1 MSFWNYLSPSEKTK
15 YIVSGLIGGLVGVT
29 AIILII
35 LAIAGKMKSWAA
47 YLVAFSIVVPLLS
60 RALKLRIT
68 AYKKIPLEK
77 LSEKEKK
84 DWRQI
89 EKLVSSAKWFKR
101 ERKLVF
107 LIFVFCVIFAL
118 LGYLYIFLRY
128 PDVMRIIFP
137 LSKD

>member
-1 MSFWNYLSPSEKTK
+1 MSFWNYLSSPEKIK
-15 YIVSGLIGGLVGVT
+15 YIVLELMGGLVGIGVV
-29 AIILII
+29 ILGF
-35 LAIAGKMKSWAA
+35 AGKMKSWAVL
-47 YLVAFSIVVPLLS
+47 LVVFSIVVPLLS

-68 AYKKIPLEK
+68 AYKRTPPEK

-89 EKLVSSAKWFKR
+89 EKLVSSAKRSKR
-101 ERKLVF
+101 EKKLVF
-107 LIFVFCVIFAL
+107 LVFVFCVIFSL
-118 LGYLYIFLRY
+118 LGYLYLFLRY